1 MVAVRSVLAL
11 TLLRW
16 RLHPVTNSPLR
27 PIASSATSNNT
38 WNVLAWAI
46 LCLRV
51 SCTSSTTSLVL
62 QNLNNLLSS
71 GQEELKQ
78 STVMPS
84 ELKKFLMLCHW
95 LPSKERLSIKWC
107 SHAYRK
113 RDRTWWQS
121 KWRLNNWSQ
130 HGRYNSSFEIPLSYE
145 GYAAHDVLKAEVK
158 KAKVRRNTAQA
169 SGQQEFLK
177 STGFQDLEIYRNSA
191 TVARLPNS
199 CYGCRLPA
207 AVAEFLLRLPNA
219 CYGCRIPATVAE
231 FL

>member
-130 HGRYNSSFEIPLSYE
+130 HGRYNSSFEIPLENYHTS
-145 GYAAHDVLKAEVK
+145 YAAHDVLKAEVK
-158 KAKVRRNTAQA
+158 KARVKQAKVRRKSAGWAA
-169 SGQQEFLK
+169 SRFP
-177 STGFQDLEIYRNSA
+177 STTLRMRPILNAESEGLHSPWLRRF
-191 TVARLPNS
+191 
-199 CYGCRLPA
+199 GA
-207 AVAEFLLRLPNA
+207 AIHSQWLNRRV
-219 CYGCRIPATVAE
+219 
-231 FL
+231 